1 MALMIQPVE
10 RHIASNG
17 RGINANMNTL
27 LNIGKKAIL
36 NLYGH
41 GIKGLVVAPIRV
53 TPDKAVA

>member
-1 MALMIQPVE
+1 MIQPVE

-53 TPDKAVA
+53 TPNKAVA